1 MLYALCYGSDD
12 MSPTASPLRTASR
25 ALSRAASPTGQW
37 VRVERAY
44 VLLYAARGG
53 HLEVLQWARAN
64 RCPWDWAT
72 CAFAAEGGHLEV
84 LQWARANGCK
94 WDAQTCSRAARGGH
108 LEMLQWARAN
118 GCEWDRDHVLSS
130 LEEYEPPGHA
140 VLRAWVMEQQ

>member
-12 MSPTASPLRTASR
+12 MSPAASPLRTASR

-64 RCPWDWAT
+64 GCEWD
-72 CAFAAEGGHLEV
+72 EY
-84 LQWARANGCK
+84 
-94 WDAQTCSRAARGGH
+94 TCSDAARGGH
-108 LEMLQWARAN
+108 STTLCVKSPRGAAGPL
-118 GCEWDRDHVLSS
+118 VS
-130 LEEYEPPGHA
+130 
-140 VLRAWVMEQQ
+140 